1 MSTPLESTASDA
13 PAEGCTGGVRELLYL
28 AGPTIAQMV
37 SYTLMQFLDTWM
49 LSTLGVKEPTAA
61 GNGGLFAWS
70 VIGFG
75 FGVLTCVNALVSQN
89 FGQKDYAT
97 CGPYLWQGTWFA
109 LFFAILC
116 APLIVFA
123 PRLFAILGHDPTLAA
138 LETTFFR
145 ITVSGM
151 AIKLASTAFGQFLLA
166 VNRPSAVLGA
176 AVAGVSANAAF

>member
-75 FGVLTCVNALVSQN
+75 FGVLTCVNALVSQH
-89 FGQKDYAT
+89 FGRKDYTA
-97 CGPYLWQGTWFA
+97 CGPYLWQGVWA
-109 LFFAILC
+109 GLFLAILT
-116 APLIVFA
+116 APLVWIA
-123 PRLFAILGHDPTLAA
+123 PRLFGLLGHDPILAS
-138 LETTFFR
+138 LESTFFR
-145 ITVSGM
+145 ITLAWM
-151 AIKLASTAFGQFLLA
+151 A
-166 VNRPSAVLGA
+166 
-176 AVAGVSANAAF
+176 